1 MNRYNNLIEY
11 FGVRNQMKKLSEE
24 CYELIEAIDNYED
37 LNLLHDIEDKDVF
50 RNHVVEEM
58 GDVLILLTQFIA
70 KYNIEKYELDAV
82 MDYKLDRTD
91 ERIASGYYEK

>member
-1 MNRYNNLIEY
+1 MNRYNDIIEY
-11 FGVRNQMKKLSEE
+11 FGVRNQMKKLNEE

-37 LNLLHDIEDKDVF
+37 LNLLHDMEDKDVF

-58 GDVLILLTQFIA
+58 GDVLIILTQFIA
-70 KYNIEKYELDAV
+70 KYGIEKYELDTV